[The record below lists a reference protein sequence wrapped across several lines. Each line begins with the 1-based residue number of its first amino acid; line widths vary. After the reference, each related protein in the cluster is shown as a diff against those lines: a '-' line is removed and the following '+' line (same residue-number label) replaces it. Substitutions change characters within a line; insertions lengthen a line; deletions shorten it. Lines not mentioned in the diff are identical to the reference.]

1 MPQDIVVLLKLVVTK
16 DPQWSMASIA
26 GELGLSP
33 SQVHYAVNR
42 CIEARLITNLD
53 GKPKPIFVNVEEFL
67 LHAVKYNCPPK
78 RGEQTRGIP
87 TIWAGPPLKKHFRS
101 QELPPVWPDPEGECK
116 GFAFEPLHKS
126 AVTGSKKDASL
137 YEMLV
142 LVDAIRDGRARE
154 RALAVEALREKFK
167 EKT

>member
-1 MPQDIVVLLKLVVTK
+1 MPQDIVVLLKLVVTQ
-16 DPQWSMASIA
+16 DPKWSMASIA

-42 CIEARLITNLD
+42 CIEARLISNID
-53 GKPKPIFVNVEEFL
+53 GKPKPIFTNVEEFL
-67 LHAVKYNCPPK
+67 LHAVKYDYPPK
-78 RGEQTRGIP
+78 RGEQTRGVP

-101 QELPPVWPDPEGECK
+101 QELPPVWPDPEGEFK

-126 AVTGSKKDASL
+126 AVTGAKKDAAL

-167 EKT
+167 EMT